1 MRPDWHQIRTLA
13 PQDFEGMASLVCRYQ
28 LEENLAY
35 RRYADAI
42 GCTDNFSEKLSSP
55 AFLPISFFK
64 SGLVV
69 SGEFSPQ
76 TIFESSGTTGS
87 ITSRHAVRDL
97 DIYRDQLLRNFERV
111 YGAVQNWCIL
121 ALLPS
126 YLERGNSSLVF
137 MVNELIERGGHP
149 ESGFYL
155 NEWDQLIEQVNKG
168 EREGRKTMLIG
179 VGFALLDLA
188 EKFTTSLKHTLILE
202 TGGMKGRRKEWVREE
217 LHDHLKHCFGVDTI
231 HAEYGMTELLSQAYS
246 VGNGIYQCPP
256 WMRVLIR
263 EEEDPLTV
271 KETGKGLLNIID
283 LANIHSCAF
292 VATDDIGEVYADGR
306 FSVLGRRDGSDLR
319 GCSLMVS

>member
-13 PQDFEGMASLVCRYQ
+13 FQDFDGMASLVCRYQ
-28 LEENLAY
+28 LEENLVY

-42 GCTDNFSEKLSSP
+42 GFTGNFSENISP
-55 AFLPISFFK
+55 PVFLPISFFK
-64 SGLVV
+64 SDLIV

-76 TIFESSGTTGS
+76 AIFESSGTTGS

-97 DIYRDQLLRNFERV
+97 DIYRDQLMRNFERV
-111 YGAVQNWCIL
+111 YGPVQDWCIL

-137 MVNELIERGGHP
+137 MVNDLIERGGHP

-168 EREGRKTMLIG
+168 EREGLKTMLIG

>member
-13 PQDFEGMASLVCRYQ
+13 SQDFEGMASLLCRYQ
-28 LEENLAY
+28 LEENLVY

-42 GCTDNFSEKLSSP
+42 GFTDNFSENISLP
-55 AFLPISFFK
+55 VFLPVSFFK
-64 SGLVV
+64 SDLVV

-76 TIFESSGTTGS
+76 AIFESSGTTGS

-97 DIYRDQLLRNFERV
+97 DVYRDQLLRNFERV
-111 YGAVQNWCIL
+111 YGPVKDWCIL

-137 MVNELIERGGHP
+137 MVNELIGRGGHP

-155 NEWDQLIEQVNKG
+155 NEWDQLIEQLNKG

-217 LHDHLKHCFGVDTI
+217 LHDHLKHCFGVNTI
-231 HAEYGMTELLSQAYS
+231 HSEYGMTELLSQAYS

-271 KETGKGLLNIID
+271 KKTGKGLLNIID

-292 VATDDIGEVYADGR
+292 VATDDIGEVYTDGR